1 MTAAKSYE
9 IYNQMTAKALVE
21 TQKKIKIL
29 YDYEYLI
36 GEGIRFYINV
46 ETKQMVPINVGRT
59 ITRLTESTDS
69 KGRHIVYT
77 ENQKILV
84 PESDIIS
91 IGFN

>member
-1 MTAAKSYE
+1 MTAKTYE

-29 YDYEYLI
+29 YDYEFLS
-36 GEGIRFYINV
+36 GDGIKFYVNV

-59 ITRLTESTDS
+59 ITRLTETPDS
-69 KGRHIVYT
+69 RGRHVVFA